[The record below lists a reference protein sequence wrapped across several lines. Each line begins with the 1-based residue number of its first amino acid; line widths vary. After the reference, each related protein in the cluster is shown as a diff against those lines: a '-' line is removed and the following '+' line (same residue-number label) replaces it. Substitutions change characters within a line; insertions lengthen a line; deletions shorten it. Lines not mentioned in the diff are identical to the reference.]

1 MYLGQI
7 VKVKQTENRNVDRAA
22 HHRQNVIRFTQQL
35 LTAHLSP
42 LWRWK
47 YTHRGTRRALKH
59 YVPEHLHECDKELLH
74 LEVDG
79 IMIENCADFAE

>member
-22 HHRQNVIRFTQQL
+22 HHQQNVIRFTQQL

-42 LWRWK
+42 LGDENIP
-47 YTHRGTRRALKH
+47 TEVQCG
-59 YVPEHLHECDKELLH
+59 HLNIMYLHIDMYAIMSSCIWNFMEL
-74 LEVDG
+74 
-79 IMIENCADFAE
+79 